1 MRKKGWKTALAMLCV
16 FCLTACTAT
25 GENISEND
33 ETTEDVLTQDGNGS
47 GSSSIKEK
55 GDSNTCDTA
64 GASDGAQ
71 ATETLAAQPEILDF
85 VDVRGNAYQVE
96 IHPDWEKHTYA
107 LDGFVHD
114 GDTLSYSSENDNIT
128 SKMGVDVSHYQGD
141 IDWEKVKAAGYEF
154 AFIRIGFRGYGESG
168 TLNPDKRY
176 KENLTGA
183 LDAGLDVGVYFFSQA
198 VSEEESVEEAEYVLA
213 LLEEADISIDQLAL
227 PVVFDPENILDDT
240 ARTDD
245 VTGEQFTKN
254 AVAFCER
261 IREAGAAPM
270 IYCNMLWEAY
280 KLDLG
285 VLGDYPVWYADYEK
299 LPQTPYAFAFW
310 QYSESAHVDGIP
322 EAVDTDIW
330 LTQ

>member
-1 MRKKGWKTALAMLCV
+1 MIKKGWKTALAMMCV
-16 FCLTACTAT
+16 VCLTACGAT

-33 ETTEDVLTQDGNGS
+33 ETTEDALTQDGNGS

-55 GDSNTCDTA
+55 GDSNTDDTA
-64 GASDGAQ
+64 GEADGAQ
-71 ATETLAAQPEILDF
+71 VTETLAAQPEILDF
-85 VDVRGNAYQVE
+85 VDVRGNAYQVT
-96 IHPDWEKHTYA
+96 IHPEWEKHTYA

-114 GDTLSYSSENDNIT
+114 GDVLSYSSDNDSIT

-213 LLEEADISIDQLAL
+213 LLDEADISIKQLAL
-227 PVVFDPENILDDT
+227 PVVFDPENILDDV

-254 AVAFCER
+254 AIAFCER
-261 IREAGAAPM
+261 IREAGSAPM

-285 VLGDYPVWYADYEK
+285 VLSDYPVWYADYEK
-299 LPQTPYAFAFW
+299 LPQTPYAFSFW

-322 EAVDTDIW
+322 EAVDVDIW

>member
-1 MRKKGWKTALAMLCV
+1 MIKQGWKMALVILCV
-16 FCLTACTAT
+16 VWLTACAAA
-25 GENISEND
+25 GQNISETEQD
-33 ETTEDVLTQDGNGS
+33 EMT
-47 GSSSIKEK
+47 EK
-55 GDSNTCDTA
+55 GDFNTEDSSYAEDAVQDTEA
-64 GASDGAQ
+64 LAS
-71 ATETLAAQPEILDF
+71 QPQILDF

-107 LDGFVHD
+107 PDGFSHD
-114 GDTLSYSSENDNIT
+114 GDTLSYSSGNDNIT
-128 SKMGVDVSHYQGD
+128 SKMGVDVSHYQGS

-154 AFIRIGFRGYGESG
+154 AFVRIGFRGYGSAG

-198 VSEEESVEEAEYVLA
+198 VSEAEAAEEAEYVLQ
-213 LLEEADISIDQLAL
+213 LLDEADIPLDRLTL
-227 PVVFDPENILDDT
+227 PIVFDPENILDDA

-285 VLGDYPVWYADYEK
+285 ALSDYPVWYADYEE
-299 LPQTPYAFAFW
+299 LPQTPYAFEFW

-330 LTQ
+330 LIR

>member
-1 MRKKGWKTALAMLCV
+1 MRKKGWKTALVMLCV
-16 FCLTACTAT
+16 VCLTACTAT

-33 ETTEDVLTQDGNGS
+33 EVAEDAQAQDRNAPGS
-47 GSSSIKEK
+47 HSAKEV
-55 GDSNTCDTA
+55 DTA
-64 GASDGAQ
+64 GAADGTQ

-96 IHPDWEKHTYA
+96 IHPDWEKQSYA
-107 LDGFVHD
+107 PEGFVHD
-114 GDTLSYSSENDNIT
+114 GDALSYSSGNDNIT
-128 SKMGVDVSHYQGD
+128 SKMGVDVSHYQGS
-141 IDWEKVKAAGYEF
+141 IDWEKVKEAGYEF
-154 AFIRIGFRGYGESG
+154 AFVRIGFRGYGSAG

-198 VSEEESVEEAEYVLA
+198 VSEEEAAEEAEYVLQ
-213 LLEEADISIDQLAL
+213 LLDEADIPLDRLTL
-227 PVVFDPENILDDT
+227 PIVFDPENILDDA

-261 IREAGAAPM
+261 IREAGASPM

-285 VLGDYPVWYADYEK
+285 VLDDYPVWYADYEE
-299 LPQTPYAFAFW
+299 LPQTPYAFEFW

-330 LTQ
+330 LTR